1 MHVEKGAEAFNF
13 WTHGVSF
20 VAALVGT
27 IFLLIA
33 ADSGAEY
40 ASFAIYGA
48 CTMTLFTASTVHHAV
63 QTGHGEAH
71 SGWLRRFD
79 HISIYLFIAGT
90 YTPITVLAIGGAWGI
105 SILSVVWGLAFGGIL
120 LKIFAPFTPRW
131 VTVTLYIGLGWIA
144 LVAVKPLWTQLPR
157 MGLLLML
164 LGGIAYTGGAVG
176 YATKKPDLWP
186 KWVGFHGVWH
196 VMVMIGAAFHFFM
209 IGFYVAYW

>member
-20 VAALVGT
+20 LAALVGT
-27 IFLLIA
+27 IFLLIS
-33 ADSGAEY
+33 ADEPTEY
-40 ASFAIYGA
+40 ATFAIYGA

-63 QTGHGEAH
+63 QTGHGEAR

-90 YTPITVLAIGGAWGI
+90 YTPVSILLIEGAWGI
-105 SILSVVWGLAFGGIL
+105 SVLSVVWGLAVVGIL

-131 VTVTLYIGLGWIA
+131 ITVTLYIGLGWIA
-144 LVAVKPLWTQLPR
+144 VVAVKPLLEQVPTN
-157 MGLLLML
+157 GLLLL
-164 LGGIAYTGGAVG
+164 LAGGIAYTVGAVG

-186 KWVGFHGVWH
+186 KYVGFHGVWH
-196 VMVMIGAAFHFFM
+196 IMVMIGAGFHFAM
-209 IGFYVAYW
+209 IGIYAAGW